1 MASQST
7 PSVTSG
13 GNLPEQ
19 SNSGSSSVSS
29 RDRSSHSDV
38 SGMTCLA
45 RVCKVVS
52 TR

>member
-13 GNLPEQ
+13 GNPPGQ

-38 SGMTCLA
+38 SGTICYA
-45 RVCKVVS
+45 CVCVH
-52 TR
+52 